1 MSKKVLV
8 ISSSLRKNGN
18 SETLAKEFA
27 RGAQDAGNEVE
38 FISLADKKIGFCIGC
53 LSCQKT
59 QRCVIHD
66 DATSIAQE
74 MDAADVICFATPIY
88 YYEMCGQLK
97 TMLDRSNPLYSSDYA
112 FRDIYMLTT
121 AAEDDKSAPDR
132 AVSGLEGWIACFE
145 KSHLAGTVFAGGV
158 NDKEEIAG
166 HPALAEAYQMG
177 KSIS

>member
-27 RGAQDAGNEVE
+27 RGAKDAGNEVE
-38 FISLADKKIGFCIGC
+38 FISLADKKIDFCIGC

-66 DATSIAQE
+66 DANIISQE
-74 MDAADVICFATPIY
+74 MRSADVICFATPIY

-121 AAEDDKSAPDR
+121 AAENEKSAPDR

-158 NDKEEIAG
+158 NDKGEIAG
-166 HPALAEAYQMG
+166 HPALDEAYQMG

>member
-27 RGAQDAGNEVE
+27 RGAKDAGNEVE

-66 DATSIAQE
+66 DANIISQE
-74 MDAADVICFATPIY
+74 MRSADVICFATPIY

-97 TMLDRSNPLYSSDYA
+97 AMLDRSNPLYSSDYA

-121 AAEDDKSAPDR
+121 AAENEKSAPDR
-132 AVSGLEGWIACFE
+132 AVSGLDGWIACFE

-158 NDKEEIAG
+158 NDKGEIAG
-166 HPALAEAYQMG
+166 HPALDEAYQMG